1 MLLVVNFFWWV
12 SEYLLFYSLY
22 FYEYIKYSRIFKN
35 IYLKHQKGLKKKK
48 YKLQNLEVWL
58 LGMIPTDYVIFL
70 SLSFLIS

>member
-35 IYLKHQKGLKKKK
+35 IYLKHQKGLKKKVQTPEPRGLTLRHDT
-48 YKLQNLEVWL
+48 Y
-58 LGMIPTDYVIFL
+58 
-70 SLSFLIS
+70 